1 MTKPTARLQTLQND
15 ILELIARGEPLA
27 ACMERLCLRAEAV
40 ARGVVCSVVTV
51 DEDGLL
57 RPLSSPSL
65 PASYAASLDGAP
77 IGPDVGSCGT
87 AIYRGEAVEVTD
99 IATDP
104 LWEGLTDLV
113 LPLGLRA
120 SWSVPIKARDGRVV
134 GAFAFY
140 YRKPGRPRP
149 IERSIVATCVHLC
162 AIAIEHEEVRVHNH
176 RLAYFDTL
184 TNLANRTRFNE
195 AIAAMCAGAPGP
207 LGLMLIDI
215 DNLKVVNDTLGHAAG
230 DALIAEIGRRLSRVL
245 AGCLAC
251 RIGGDEFAVLVPACE
266 SAGRMRAL
274 ASAVLAAMSPPV
286 EHDGQSIVPSVT
298 IGGDIAEIGTDSV
311 TLRQNADLA
320 LYHAKETRRGG
331 YVRFRRGLRTAMT
344 RRLRVRDQVEDA
356 LTDERIIPYY
366 QPILRLDSGEI
377 VGLEALARMRLGDG
391 RIVTAGDFQEALLDP
406 NLAYRISGRM
416 LAAIAAD
423 MAEWQAAGLQFQH
436 VALNVTA
443 ADFRKGD
450 LVARIGRA
458 FDKAGVP
465 LRHLVIEITEQ
476 VFMGGPRDG
485 VARTMEALRAQGMSV
500 ALDDFGTGFASLTH
514 LLDFP
519 IDIIK
524 IDRSFVGA
532 IDSGARS
539 GVIVESLQSMAKRL
553 GMKIIAEGIETE
565 GQARRLGE
573 MGCLLG
579 QGFLYSPPVP
589 APAIRE
595 LLLRFGQRE
604 PSASLANSG
613 AAARSAGTGLR
624 SRHFSPMS
632 SLASR

>member
-1 MTKPTARLQTLQND
+1 MTKPSTRLQSLQNE
-15 ILELIARGEPLA
+15 ILEHIARGEPLA
-27 ACMERLCLRAEAV
+27 ACMQRLCLRAEA
-40 ARGVVCSVVTV
+40 AAPGCVCSVVTV
-51 DEDGLL
+51 DNDGLL
-57 RPLSSPSL
+57 RPLASPSL
-65 PASYAASLDGAP
+65 PASYAAAIDGIAV
-77 IGPDVGSCGT
+77 GPRVGSCGT
-87 AIYRGEAVEVTD
+87 AIYRGEPVEVVD

-104 LWEGLTDLV
+104 LWEGLTELV

-120 SWSVPIKARDGRVV
+120 SWSMPIKARDGRVV

-140 YRKPGRPRP
+140 YRNLGRPRA
-149 IERSIVATCVHLC
+149 IERRIVATCVHLC
-162 AIAIEHEEVRVHNH
+162 AIAIEHEEVRARNY

-184 TNLANRTRFNE
+184 TKLPNRTRFSD
-195 AIAAMCAGAPGP
+195 AITAMCANPAGR

-215 DNLKVVNDTLGHAAG
+215 DNLKAINDTLGHAAG
-230 DALIAEIGRRLSRVL
+230 DALIAEIGARLSREL
-245 AGCLAC
+245 EGCLAC
-251 RIGGDEFAVLVPACE
+251 RIGGDEFAVLVPSCDC
-266 SAGRMRAL
+266 AGRMRAL
-274 ASAVLAAMSPPV
+274 ATAVLAAMPPPV

-298 IGGDIAEIGTDSV
+298 IGGVIADVAGTDSD

-331 YVRFRRGLRTAMT
+331 YVRFRHSLRSAMM
-344 RRLRVRDQVEDA
+344 RRIRIRRQVEDA
-356 LTDERIIPYY
+356 LGDERIIPYY
-366 QPILRLDSGEI
+366 QPIVRLDSGEI
-377 VGLEALARMRLGDG
+377 VGLEALARMRLGDS
-391 RIVTAGDFQEALLDP
+391 RIVTAGEFHEALLDP
-406 NLAYRISGRM
+406 KVAYRATSRM
-416 LAAIAAD
+416 LAAIVAD

-450 LVARIGRA
+450 LFSRIVRT

-465 LRHLVIEITEQ
+465 LRHLVVEITEQ
-476 VFMGGPRDG
+476 VFMGGLRDG
-485 VARTMEALRAQGMSV
+485 VARTMEAMRAHGISV

-539 GVIVESLQSMAKRL
+539 GVIVESLQAMAKRL

-565 GQARRLGE
+565 GQASRLYE
-573 MGCLLG
+573 MGCSLG

-589 APAIRE
+589 APVVRE
-595 LLLRFGQRE
+595 LLQRFGPQG
-604 PSASLANSG
+604 PTASLANSG
-613 AAARSAGTGLR
+613 KVANAA
-624 SRHFSPMS
+624 
-632 SLASR
+632 